1 MPYLCL
7 FNTIYNVITKDEG
20 KNVIMI
26 FPSELIQDILEGI
39 KFAEEETLTDY
50 DLNNINQEDPITS
63 RLATRIQDESNRI
76 IQKSKHKGI
85 WRCDVIELSNKG
97 RKSLEKKHGF
107 DMGITIRDDSRKFV
121 KSLIIQNKM
130 DGSVTRNIEEQIKN
144 MGSLLPVSKGYVGL
158 IDKAGIY
165 ITTGA
170 EIIKHGYDL
179 KELNSK
185 DMTRLPDLVSDF
197 LKCKVGRRGLDLQE
211 LYTYNRHFI
220 RYKKDIVLINFEKT
234 KPQIE

>member
-1 MPYLCL
+1 
-7 FNTIYNVITKDEG
+7 
-20 KNVIMI
+20 MI
-26 FPSELIQDILEGI
+26 FPRQLIQEISEGI

-50 DLNNINQEDPITS
+50 DLKNINQEDPITS

-76 IQKSKHKGI
+76 IQKSKYKGL

-97 RKSLEKKHGF
+97 PKSLEKKHGF
-107 DMGITIRDDSRKFV
+107 DMGITIKDDSRKFV

-130 DGSVTRNIEEQIKN
+130 ENSVTQNLEEQIEN
-144 MGSLLPVSKGYVGL
+144 MSSLFPVSRGYVGL
-158 IDKAGIY
+158 VDKAGIY

-170 EIIKHGYDL
+170 EIIKHNYDL

-197 LKCKVGRRGLDLQE
+197 LKCKVGQRNLDLQK
-211 LYTYNRHFI
+211 LYAYRRSPKI
-220 RYKKDIVLINFEKT
+220 QKKDIVVINFEKI